1 MAKLTEDQ
9 LEELQETFEYND
21 LDADAMI
28 EADEFIQMLQS
39 LEAEITA
46 SEAHIGFQEI
56 DTNDDGLIDFQEF
69 VDWWTED

>member
-21 LDADAMI
+21 LDADGMI

>member
-21 LDADAMI
+21 LDADGMI

-39 LEAEITA
+39 LEAQITA